1 MSYKSVLVNIDIDG
15 PVIPIVKVAIDIARR
30 HDARL
35 IGLCGADAPLPMATP
50 EGGVLIAE
58 AWQQMRDDIEERF
71 TEVRSEFDGLTAG
84 SVRAAWR
91 QSLTSPTHA
100 VVQAAQAAD
109 LIVIAASEGA
119 ATGDPYRH
127 ANPASVVLRAGR
139 PVLVVRDKVEQFNA
153 ERIVVAWKN
162 TREARRAIADAVP
175 LLVAAKEVTVV
186 TVVAELDQWI
196 RDGLDDVLA
205 FLAEHGIK
213 ATPRLIESTDEYIE
227 LLNFIDR
234 SDADLVVSGAYG
246 HSRLREWAFGGVTR
260 ALLDEARLNRF
271 LSS

>member
-1 MSYKSVLVNIDIDG
+1 MSYKSVLVNVDIDG
-15 PVIPIVKVAIDIARR
+15 PVIPIVKVAIDIARS

-58 AWQQMRDDIEERF
+58 AWQQMRDDIEKRF
-71 TEVRSEFDGLTAG
+71 TEVRTEFERLTAG
-84 SVRAAWR
+84 SVRAEWR
-91 QSLTSPTHA
+91 HRLTSPTHA
-100 VVQAAQAAD
+100 VVQAAQSAD
-109 LIVIAASEGA
+109 LIVMAASEGA

-127 ANPASVVLRAGR
+127 ASPANVVLRAGR
-139 PVLVVRDKVEQFNA
+139 PVLIVRDKAEQFSA
-153 ERIVVAWKN
+153 ERIVVAWKD

-175 LLVAAKEVTVV
+175 LLVAAEDVTVV
-186 TVVAELDQWI
+186 TVTAEPDQDI
-196 RDGLDDVLA
+196 RDGLDNVVA

-213 ATPRLIESTDEYIE
+213 ATPRLIESSDEY
-227 LLNFIDR
+227 LMLFNFIDR
-234 SDADLVVSGAYG
+234 SGADLVVSGAYG